1 MHYGKIYELDFLYSL
16 LYTMVVEGLVIYLL
30 LTYLFKRELRL
41 KDILFL
47 SIFPSMAT
55 LPYLWFLFP
64 YFLHDATLYRW
75 LSEIFAVVVESWI
88 LSYIL
93 HFRLRDGFIL
103 SLVAN
108 LISYFTGTWLLK
120 VI

>member
-1 MHYGKIYELDFLYSL
+1 MAYGEVYEVDFLYSL
-16 LYTMVVEGLVIYLL
+16 LYTMVVEGLVLYLV
-30 LTYLFKRELRL
+30 LTYFFKRELNL

-55 LPYLWFLFP
+55 LPYLWFLLP
-64 YFLHDATLYRW
+64 HLVHDFTLYRW
-75 LSEIFAVVVESWI
+75 ISEVFAVVVESLI

-93 HFRLRDGFIL
+93 KLKWEKGFIL

>member
-16 LYTMVVEGLVIYLL
+16 LYTMAVEGVVLYLL
-30 LTYLFKRELRL
+30 LTYLLKKELNL

-55 LPYLWFLFP
+55 LPYLWFLLP
-64 YFLHDATLYRW
+64 YLVHDFTLYRW
-75 LSEIFAVVVESWI
+75 ISEIFAVVVESFI

-93 HFRLRDGFIL
+93 KVKLQKGFIL